1 MRRKRKRIENLDTL
15 AIWGW
20 LMEIKEFCHL
30 RRSIIPQTAV
40 WVYKC
45 PLCGK
50 EFEDIDNRTW
60 YEFEKKCR
68 KHISKGYWYRYSKRV
83 ITMKFIMTKIKI
95 AKMTISYND

>member
-1 MRRKRKRIENLDTL
+1 MRRKRIENFDTL

-20 LMEIKEFCHL
+20 LVEIKEFSHL
-30 RRSIIPQTAV
+30 RRSIGMETAI

-50 EFEDIDNRTW
+50 EFLDVDNPTW

-68 KHISKGYWYRYSKRV
+68 EHVSKDYWYRQSKRNV
-83 ITMKFIMTKIKI
+83 TMNFIRTKIKI
-95 AKMTISYND
+95 ARMTICYND